1 MIDNRLPAFYDGA
14 LPSKAKTIGRVL
26 LRYAVLR
33 CRKGLRV
40 CRHPPAMSTTMQ
52 YHNREKTMPTRRHFL
67 QWAGIGAA
75 ASLAAGSGLAQGA
88 AAADQPAAQPH
99 AGQALKLGLAS
110 YTFRQFSLDQTL
122 AMTKRVGLKY
132 ICLKDNHLP
141 MNSTPEQLAEA
152 AAKAKA
158 AGLDLYGCGVVY
170 MNKPAEVDRAFEYAK
185 GAGMKVI
192 VGVPTHE
199 LLALVNERVQQY
211 DIRVAIHN
219 HGPVDKL
226 YRTPDVAYEK
236 VKNLDRRIGLCLDI
250 GHAASLRHRSEP
262 GGRAVRR
269 PAVRHP
275 HQGRFGDDRRGP
287 DRRGRPRRDRSAQVP
302 SHAGEDPLRGR
313 YVLRVRKGR
322 QGPVAGPGRVGRL
335 CQGRAGG
342 DLNEWEFGLC
352 RRRQS

>member
-1 MIDNRLPAFYDGA
+1 
-14 LPSKAKTIGRVL
+14 
-26 LRYAVLR
+26 
-33 CRKGLRV
+33 
-40 CRHPPAMSTTMQ
+40 
-52 YHNREKTMPTRRHFL
+52 MPTRRHFL

-250 GHAASLRHRSEP
+250 GHAAYCGIDPSQAAEQFADRLFDIHIKDVSAMTGEGQTVEAGRGVIDLPKFLRTLEKI
-262 GGRAVRR
+262 
-269 PAVRHP
+269 
-275 HQGRFGDDRRGP
+275 RF
-287 DRRGRPRRDRSAQVP
+287 
-302 SHAGEDPLRGR
+302 AGVTSFEFEKDGKDPLPGLAESVG
-313 YVLRVRKGR
+313 YVKG
-322 QGPVAGPGRVGRL
+322 VLAVI
-335 CQGRAGG
+335 
-342 DLNEWEFGLC
+342 
-352 RRRQS
+352 